1 MNTKLLLGSIACLF
15 FFACS
20 QENQNFD
27 KAAPSEISN
36 ESFNLESNNDS
47 NRMVIKTAEIKLNVK
62 NIEEDIQQFQQ
73 KVNAL
78 NGHVFHYEINNNRLL
93 ENEFQQSLDSSYQIY
108 KIEPIGFM
116 KVKVPVSQTDEF
128 VNYVLSKNGV
138 IEHFSLNEED
148 VTEDLQEKKELIGVE
163 AETAEIKPTIASNKH
178 EKNKKEEKIIRK
190 TDFKKL
196 DYKTNFIWFD
206 ISLNGESF
214 IDKKIVASSKN
225 YRTPFYVST
234 LNALDSGWYLFSQ
247 LLVGL
252 LHLWPFVLLG
262 LLVLI
267 VIKKRKINFN
277 KD

>member
-20 QENQNFD
+20 QENQDFD

-36 ESFNLESNNDS
+36 ESFNLESNSDS

-178 EKNKKEEKIIRK
+178 EKNNKEEKIIRK

>member
-93 ENEFQQSLDSSYQIY
+93 ENEFQQSFDSSYQIY

-178 EKNKKEEKIIRK
+178 EKNNKEEKIIRK

>member
-20 QENQNFD
+20 QENQDFD

-47 NRMVIKTAEIKLNVK
+47 SRMVIKTAEIKLNVK

-163 AETAEIKPTIASNKH
+163 AKTAVIKPNIASDKYNK
-178 EKNKKEEKIIRK
+178 NNKEEKIIRK

-206 ISLNGESF
+206 IALNGESF

-234 LNALDSGWYLFSQ
+234 LKALDSGWYLFSQ

-252 LHLWPFVLLG
+252 LHLWPFILLG
-262 LLVLI
+262 LLVLL
-267 VIKKRKINFN
+267 VIKKRKTNFN
-277 KD
+277 KE

>member
-20 QENQNFD
+20 QENQDFD

-78 NGHVFHYEINNNRLL
+78 NGRVFHYEINNNLLL

-178 EKNKKEEKIIRK
+178 EKNNKEEKRIRK

-252 LHLWPFVLLG
+252 LHLWPFILLG
-262 LLVLI
+262 LLVLL

>member
-1 MNTKLLLGSIACLF
+1 
-15 FFACS
+15 
-20 QENQNFD
+20 
-27 KAAPSEISN
+27 
-36 ESFNLESNNDS
+36 
-47 NRMVIKTAEIKLNVK
+47 MVIKTAEIKLNVK

-178 EKNKKEEKIIRK
+178 EKNNKEEKIIRK

>member
-20 QENQNFD
+20 QDNQNFD

-178 EKNKKEEKIIRK
+178 EKNNKEEKIIRK

>member
-178 EKNKKEEKIIRK
+178 EKNNKEEKIIRK

-234 LNALDSGWYLFSQ
+234 LNALDRGWYLFSQ

>member
-20 QENQNFD
+20 QENQDFD

-73 KVNAL
+73 KVIAL

-178 EKNKKEEKIIRK
+178 EKNNKEEKIIRK

>member
-20 QENQNFD
+20 QENQDFD

-178 EKNKKEEKIIRK
+178 EKNNKEEKIIRK